1 MRHFDPIILQ
11 IEVNSTPLALRRPL
25 SEFHVS
31 KVLSVKGGLI
41 VSYICSRKLEG
52 KNQLATPNQYRSGM

>member
-25 SEFHVS
+25 SEFLHVS

-52 KNQLATPNQYRSGM
+52 KN